1 MIDILQQYNLKKRI
15 ENAVKPVFTGK
26 DRQEISAVTPDA
38 YATRF
43 LNFMQDR
50 FRVETSET
58 KRRTSH
64 LDAHTRGLMALGK
77 RRGRGGGGNDSSP
90 YREFHT
96 VAL

>member
-1 MIDILQQYNLKKRI
+1 MKKRI
-15 ENAVKPVFTGK
+15 ENVVKPVFTGK

-64 LDAHTRGLMALGK
+64 LNAHTRGLMALGK
-77 RRGRGGGGNDSSP
+77 RRGRGGGNDSSP
-90 YREFHT
+90 YRETHT